1 MKEYRLILG
10 AIASVVAGLLFWWF
24 APGQENFKIFA
35 LIGFVLMMCAIGLL
49 LQHAGKLEKTM
60 KGWAKD
66 GLPGTGF
73 VISLMTAAWLAHD
86 AYLDGHTGWDQP
98 SHVWV
103 AVGVAFLFGLATVGL
118 LEGFLE
124 LCGNGI
130 ALFFGIIGSILSGK
144 HSLGLAMIMWGLI
157 LAGGGVALFSG
168 SKLELFEDVYGLPQ
182 AVFDTVKFVI
192 AIGFFLI
199 VFSVLAFMVKGK
211 K

>member
-1 MKEYRLILG
+1 MKKYPLV
-10 AIASVVAGLLFWWF
+10 IAATVVAVAGLLFWWF
-24 APGQENFKIFA
+24 APRQEDFKIFA
-35 LIGFVLMMCAIGLL
+35 LIGFLLMVSSAGLL
-49 LQHAGKLEKTM
+49 LQHAGKLEKTL
-60 KGWAKD
+60 KGWVKH

-86 AYLDGHTGWDQP
+86 AHLDGLTWWKEPHIL
-98 SHVWV
+98 V
-103 AVGVAFLFGLATVGL
+103 AFFVAFLFGLATVGML
-118 LEGFLE
+118 KGFLE
-124 LCGNGI
+124 LCGKGI
-130 ALFFGIIGSILSGK
+130 ASFFGIIGSILRGK
-144 HSLGLAMIMWGLI
+144 HSTGLAMIMWGLI
-157 LAGGGVALFSG
+157 LTGGGVALFSG